1 MIGRNV
7 PSDDDFSY
15 FLHGE
20 TAGGVAISFNL
31 ARGANSIGTCDAN
44 DIILQDRVI
53 SERHALILCHTEGI
67 VVKDLGSLHG
77 TFVNQIRIQTAPVR
91 LGDQVRFGQITFEL
105 RELAQTNGHTDCG
118 KNVAQS
124 VLENGCNFPGLAFPP
139 GYVIG
144 RSYLIQSLYRE
155 MQPLVRCDLPVLITG
170 ETGVGKEYIARIL
183 HDSSE
188 RRNGPFIA
196 LNCAAIPSELLEAE
210 MFGIAKGVATGV
222 SERLGKFEMAN
233 GGSLFL
239 DEIGEMS
246 GNAQAKLLRVLQEKE
261 IHPLGRKPVPID
273 ARIIAATNAD
283 LDRSINEGRFRRDLF
298 YRVAGF
304 VLNVPPVRGRKEDI
318 PLLVENMLHIYS
330 LALSKLIGGITVKA
344 MELLMSYPWP
354 GNIRE
359 MEHEMRRLVLVCKE
373 GHPIDVELLTQRIRD
388 LAWIRPNTSER
399 LDTCSLNLKEH
410 MIRIERE
417 LVQAAFTRA
426 RGNQSEAAR
435 LLGISRNGLAM
446 KMRRLGIED

>member
-1 MIGRNV
+1 MIVRNIT
-7 PSDDDFSY
+7 DDNDFGY
-15 FLHGE
+15 FLHAE
-20 TAGGVAISFNL
+20 SDGVAISFNL
-31 ARGANSIGTCDAN
+31 ARGVNTIGTCNAN
-44 DIILQDRVI
+44 DIVLQDRVI
-53 SERHALILCHTEGI
+53 SERHALILCNTEGI
-67 VVKDLGSLHG
+67 VVKDLGSSHG
-77 TFVNQIRIQTAPVR
+77 TFVNQIRVQTAPLR

-105 RELAQTNGHTDCG
+105 RESARTNGLADRGKDLAQ
-118 KNVAQS
+118 A
-124 VLENGCNFPGLAFPP
+124 VLENGCASQGLAFPLE
-139 GYVIG
+139 YVIG
-144 RSYLIQSLYRE
+144 RSYLIQSLYHE

-188 RRNGPFIA
+188 RRNGRFIA

-239 DEIGEMS
+239 DEIGEMP
-246 GNAQAKLLRVLQEKE
+246 GNAQAKLLRALQEKE

-283 LDRSINEGRFRRDLF
+283 LERSTNECRFRRDLF

-304 VLNVPPVRGRKEDI
+304 VLNVPPIRARKEDI
-318 PLLVENMLHIYS
+318 PLLVGNLLHIYS
-330 LALSKLIGGITVKA
+330 RALNKPIGGITVKA
-344 MELLMSYPWP
+344 MELLTSYPWP

-359 MEHEMRRLVLVCKE
+359 MQHEMRRLVLVCKE
-373 GHPIDVELLTQRIRD
+373 GQLIDAELLTQRIRD
-388 LAWIRPNTSER
+388 LAGFRPNTSER

-417 LVQAAFTRA
+417 IVQAAFIRA
-426 RGNQSEAAR
+426 QGNQSEAAR

-446 KMRRLGIED
+446 KMRRLGIEG

>member
-7 PSDDDFSY
+7 PNDDDLSY
-15 FLHGE
+15 FLHRE
-20 TAGGVAISFNL
+20 TDGVVISFNL
-31 ARGANSIGTCDAN
+31 ARGVNSIGACDAN

-53 SERHALILCHTEGI
+53 SERHALILCNREGI
-67 VVKDLGSLHG
+67 LVKDLGSLHG
-77 TFVNQIRIQTAPVR
+77 TFVNQIRVQAAPVR

-105 RELAQTNGHTDCG
+105 RELAKTNGHVGYG
-118 KNVAQS
+118 KSVAQS
-124 VLENGCNFPGLAFPP
+124 ALENDRAFPGFAFPP

-144 RSYLIQSLYRE
+144 RSSLIQSLYRE
-155 MQPLVRCDLPVLITG
+155 MEPLLCCDLPVLITG

-196 LNCAAIPSELLEAE
+196 LNCAAIPPELLEAE

-222 SERLGKFEMAN
+222 SERMGKFEMAN

-246 GNAQAKLLRVLQEKE
+246 SNAQAKLLRALQEKE

-273 ARIIAATNAD
+273 ARIVAATNAD
-283 LDRSINEGRFRRDLF
+283 IERSINEGRFRRDLF
-298 YRVAGF
+298 YRVAGY
-304 VLNVPPVRGRKEDI
+304 VLNVPPVRSRKEDI
-318 PLLVENMLHIYS
+318 PLIVEHMVRVYS
-330 LALSKLIGGITVKA
+330 RALSKSVGEITGKA
-344 MELLMSYPWP
+344 MELLTSYPWP

-359 MEHEMRRLVLVCKE
+359 MQHEMRRLVLVCKE
-373 GHPIDVELLTQRIRD
+373 GHPINVELLMQRIREP
-388 LAWIRPNTSER
+388 AWFRPDTFER
-399 LDTCSLNLKEH
+399 PDTCSLNLKEH
-410 MIRIERE
+410 LMKAERE
-417 LVQAAFTRA
+417 ILQAAFTHA

-446 KMRRLGIED
+446 KMKRLGIEG